1 MDGYAYPIYLII
13 LKYNYHITMNNLD
26 FNSIESTRYSDSVVA
41 TLMRNVYIWMTLAL
55 VITGLTAMVT
65 AKSEALMTFIFTNNW
80 ALIALMILQ
89 LGLVFYFSARI
100 NRMSF
105 STATAVFILYSAIT
119 GLTFSSIFV
128 VFSMSSIA
136 TTFFITA
143 GMFAAMALVGSFTK
157 KDLSGIGKF
166 ALMALIGLI
175 IAGIVNM
182 FLRNAMMDFI
192 VSGIGVL
199 VFAGLT
205 AYDSQKIRQMLQMQS
220 EINESTQKLALFGS
234 LSLYLDFINI
244 FLYLLRF
251 FGSSRD

>member
-1 MDGYAYPIYLII
+1 MD
-13 LKYNYHITMNNLD
+13 NLD

-89 LGLVFYFSARI
+89 LGLVFYFSARL

>member
-1 MDGYAYPIYLII
+1 
-13 LKYNYHITMNNLD
+13 MNNLD

-89 LGLVFYFSARI
+89 LGLVFYFSARL
-100 NRMSF
+100 NRVSF

-157 KDLSGIGKF
+157 KDLSGMGKF

-220 EINESTQKLALFGS
+220 EINESTQKLALLGS

>member
-1 MDGYAYPIYLII
+1 
-13 LKYNYHITMNNLD
+13 MNNLD
-26 FNSIESTRYSDSVVA
+26 FNSIESTRYSDTVVA

-80 ALIALMILQ
+80 AVIALMILQ

-128 VFSMSSIA
+128 VFSMNSIA

-157 KDLSGIGKF
+157 KDLSGMGKF

-220 EINESTQKLALFGS
+220 EINESTQKLALLGS

>member
-1 MDGYAYPIYLII
+1 
-13 LKYNYHITMNNLD
+13 MNNLD

-80 ALIALMILQ
+80 AVIALMILQ

-157 KDLSGIGKF
+157 KDLSGMGKF

-220 EINESTQKLALFGS
+220 EINESTQKLALLGS

>member
-1 MDGYAYPIYLII
+1 
-13 LKYNYHITMNNLD
+13 MNNLD

-89 LGLVFYFSARI
+89 LGLVFYFSARL

-143 GMFAAMALVGSFTK
+143 GMFATMALVGSFTK
-157 KDLSGIGKF
+157 KDLSGMGKF

>member
-1 MDGYAYPIYLII
+1 MD
-13 LKYNYHITMNNLD
+13 NLD

-65 AKSEALMTFIFTNNW
+65 AKSEALMTFIFTNNG
-80 ALIALMILQ
+80 AVIALMILQ

-157 KDLSGIGKF
+157 KDLSGMGKF

-220 EINESTQKLALFGS
+220 EINESTQKLALLGS

>member
-1 MDGYAYPIYLII
+1 MD
-13 LKYNYHITMNNLD
+13 NLD

-55 VITGLTAMVT
+55 VITGLTAVVT

-143 GMFAAMALVGSFTK
+143 GMFATMALVGSFTK

>member
-1 MDGYAYPIYLII
+1 
-13 LKYNYHITMNNLD
+13 MNNLD
-26 FNSIESTRYSDSVVA
+26 FNSIESTRYSDTVVA

-128 VFSMSSIA
+128 VFSMNSIA

-157 KDLSGIGKF
+157 KDLSGMGKF
-166 ALMALIGLI
+166 GLMALIGLI

-220 EINESTQKLALFGS
+220 EINESTQKLALLGS

>member
-1 MDGYAYPIYLII
+1 
-13 LKYNYHITMNNLD
+13 
-26 FNSIESTRYSDSVVA
+26 
-41 TLMRNVYIWMTLAL
+41 
-55 VITGLTAMVT
+55 
-65 AKSEALMTFIFTNNW
+65 
-80 ALIALMILQ
+80 
-89 LGLVFYFSARI
+89 
-100 NRMSF
+100 
-105 STATAVFILYSAIT
+105 
-119 GLTFSSIFV
+119 
-128 VFSMSSIA
+128 
-136 TTFFITA
+136 
-143 GMFAAMALVGSFTK
+143 MALVGSFTK

>member
-1 MDGYAYPIYLII
+1 MD
-13 LKYNYHITMNNLD
+13 NLD
-26 FNSIESTRYSDSVVA
+26 FNSIESTRYSDTVVA

-80 ALIALMILQ
+80 AVIALMILQ

-128 VFSMSSIA
+128 VFSMNSIA

-157 KDLSGIGKF
+157 KDLSGMGKF

-220 EINESTQKLALFGS
+220 EINESTQKLALLGS

>member
-1 MDGYAYPIYLII
+1 MD
-13 LKYNYHITMNNLD
+13 NLD
-26 FNSIESTRYSDSVVA
+26 FNSIESTRYSDTVVA

-220 EINESTQKLALFGS
+220 EINESTQKLALLGS

>member
-1 MDGYAYPIYLII
+1 MD
-13 LKYNYHITMNNLD
+13 NLD

-65 AKSEALMTFIFTNNW
+65 AKSEALMTFIFTNTW
-80 ALIALMILQ
+80 AFIALMILQ

-143 GMFAAMALVGSFTK
+143 GMFAAMALVGSFMK
-157 KDLSGIGKF
+157 KDLSGMGKF

-205 AYDSQKIRQMLQMQS
+205 AYASQKIRQMLQMQS
-220 EINESTQKLALFGS
+220 EINESTQKLALLGS

>member
-1 MDGYAYPIYLII
+1 
-13 LKYNYHITMNNLD
+13 MNNLD

-128 VFSMSSIA
+128 VFSMNSIA

-157 KDLSGIGKF
+157 KDLSGMGKF

-220 EINESTQKLALFGS
+220 EINESTQKLALLGS

>member
-1 MDGYAYPIYLII
+1 M
-13 LKYNYHITMNNLD
+13 D

-89 LGLVFYFSARI
+89 LGLVFYFSARL

-143 GMFAAMALVGSFTK
+143 GMFATMALVGSFTK

>member
-1 MDGYAYPIYLII
+1 
-13 LKYNYHITMNNLD
+13 MNNLD
-26 FNSIESTRYSDSVVA
+26 FNSIESTRYSDTVVA

-128 VFSMSSIA
+128 VFSMNSIA

-143 GMFAAMALVGSFTK
+143 GMFAAMALVGSFMK
-157 KDLSGIGKF
+157 KDLSGMGKF

-220 EINESTQKLALFGS
+220 EINESTQKLALLGS

>member
-1 MDGYAYPIYLII
+1 MVQKIQFFIH
-13 LKYNYHITMNNLD
+13 HITMDNLD

-157 KDLSGIGKF
+157 KDLSGMGKF

>member
-1 MDGYAYPIYLII
+1 M
-13 LKYNYHITMNNLD
+13 D

-89 LGLVFYFSARI
+89 LGLVFYFSARL

-128 VFSMSSIA
+128 VFSMNSIA

-157 KDLSGIGKF
+157 KDLSGMGKF

-220 EINESTQKLALFGS
+220 EINESTQKLALLGS

>member
-1 MDGYAYPIYLII
+1 
-13 LKYNYHITMNNLD
+13 MNNLD

-157 KDLSGIGKF
+157 KDLSGMGKF

>member
-1 MDGYAYPIYLII
+1 MVQKIQFFIH
-13 LKYNYHITMNNLD
+13 HITMDNLD
-26 FNSIESTRYSDSVVA
+26 FNSIESTRYSDTVVA

-80 ALIALMILQ
+80 AVIALMILQ

-157 KDLSGIGKF
+157 KDLSGMGKF

-220 EINESTQKLALFGS
+220 EINESTQKLALLGS

>member
-1 MDGYAYPIYLII
+1 MD
-13 LKYNYHITMNNLD
+13 NLD

-80 ALIALMILQ
+80 AVIALMILQ

-128 VFSMSSIA
+128 VFSMNSIA

-220 EINESTQKLALFGS
+220 EINESTQKLALLGS

-244 FLYLLRF
+244 FLYFLRF

>member
-1 MDGYAYPIYLII
+1 MD
-13 LKYNYHITMNNLD
+13 NLD
-26 FNSIESTRYSDSVVA
+26 FNSIESTRYSDTVVA

-80 ALIALMILQ
+80 AVIALMILQ

-220 EINESTQKLALFGS
+220 EINESTQKLALLGS

>member
-89 LGLVFYFSARI
+89 LGLVFYFSARL

-157 KDLSGIGKF
+157 KDLSGMGKF

>member
-1 MDGYAYPIYLII
+1 
-13 LKYNYHITMNNLD
+13 
-26 FNSIESTRYSDSVVA
+26 
-41 TLMRNVYIWMTLAL
+41 
-55 VITGLTAMVT
+55 
-65 AKSEALMTFIFTNNW
+65 MTFIFTNNW

-89 LGLVFYFSARI
+89 LGLVFYFSARL

-220 EINESTQKLALFGS
+220 EINESTQKLALLGS

>member
-1 MDGYAYPIYLII
+1 
-13 LKYNYHITMNNLD
+13 MNNLD

-41 TLMRNVYIWMTLAL
+41 TLMRNVYIWMTLAF

-89 LGLVFYFSARI
+89 LGLVFYFSARL

>member
-1 MDGYAYPIYLII
+1 
-13 LKYNYHITMNNLD
+13 MNNLD

-89 LGLVFYFSARI
+89 LGLVFYFSARL

-166 ALMALIGLI
+166 SLMALIGLI

>member
-1 MDGYAYPIYLII
+1 
-13 LKYNYHITMNNLD
+13 MNNLD

>member
-1 MDGYAYPIYLII
+1 
-13 LKYNYHITMNNLD
+13 MNFLD
-26 FNSIESTRYSDSVVA
+26 FNSSESTRYSDSVVA
-41 TLMRNVYIWMTLAL
+41 TLMRIFYIWMTLAL

>member
-1 MDGYAYPIYLII
+1 
-13 LKYNYHITMNNLD
+13 MNNLD

-89 LGLVFYFSARI
+89 LGLVFYFSARL

-157 KDLSGIGKF
+157 KDLSGIGTF

>member
-1 MDGYAYPIYLII
+1 M
-13 LKYNYHITMNNLD
+13 D

-89 LGLVFYFSARI
+89 LGLVFYFSARL

>member
-1 MDGYAYPIYLII
+1 
-13 LKYNYHITMNNLD
+13 MNNLD

-80 ALIALMILQ
+80 AVIALMILQ

-220 EINESTQKLALFGS
+220 EINESTQKLALLGS

>member
-1 MDGYAYPIYLII
+1 
-13 LKYNYHITMNNLD
+13 MNNLD

-157 KDLSGIGKF
+157 KDLSGMGKF

-220 EINESTQKLALFGS
+220 EINESTQKLALLGS

>member
-1 MDGYAYPIYLII
+1 MD
-13 LKYNYHITMNNLD
+13 NLD

-80 ALIALMILQ
+80 AVIALMILQ

-157 KDLSGIGKF
+157 KDLSGMGKF

-220 EINESTQKLALFGS
+220 EINESTQKLALLGS

>member
-1 MDGYAYPIYLII
+1 
-13 LKYNYHITMNNLD
+13 MNNLD
-26 FNSIESTRYSDSVVA
+26 FNSIESTRYSDTVVA

-128 VFSMSSIA
+128 VFSMNSIA

-143 GMFAAMALVGSFTK
+143 GMFASMALVGSFTK
-157 KDLSGIGKF
+157 KDLSGMGKF
-166 ALMALIGLI
+166 GLMALIGLI

-220 EINESTQKLALFGS
+220 EINESTQKLALLGS

>member
-1 MDGYAYPIYLII
+1 
-13 LKYNYHITMNNLD
+13 MNNLD
-26 FNSIESTRYSDSVVA
+26 FNSIESTRYSDTVVA

-80 ALIALMILQ
+80 AVIALMILQ

-128 VFSMSSIA
+128 VFSMNSIA
-136 TTFFITA
+136 TTFFISA

-157 KDLSGIGKF
+157 KDLSGMGKF

-220 EINESTQKLALFGS
+220 EINESTQKLALLGS

>member
-1 MDGYAYPIYLII
+1 MD
-13 LKYNYHITMNNLD
+13 NLD

-143 GMFAAMALVGSFTK
+143 RMFAAMALVGSFTK
-157 KDLSGIGKF
+157 KDLSGMGKF

-220 EINESTQKLALFGS
+220 EINESTQKLALLGS

>member
-1 MDGYAYPIYLII
+1 MD
-13 LKYNYHITMNNLD
+13 NLD
-26 FNSIESTRYSDSVVA
+26 FNSIESTRYSDTVVA

-128 VFSMSSIA
+128 VFSMNSIA

-157 KDLSGIGKF
+157 KDLSGMGKF

-220 EINESTQKLALFGS
+220 EINESTQKLALLGS